1 MGSEAKRKR
10 RESEVSQDG
19 DLDSSE
25 RKKARRAAKAAAKAA
40 AAAAEGAA
48 LAGGEGG
55 DAAADVDAGE
65 KAGDKASAVTSAEEV
80 PALVSPISN
89 PMAGKKLTKKL
100 YDLVSQAAK
109 AKALRR
115 GIKEVVLALR
125 KGDKGICVLAGDVF
139 PVDVIAHLPLICEEA
154 GVPYCFVPRKSE
166 LGLAALTKRPT
177 SVILV
182 SSKTK
187 DENLVTDFDKCRS
200 ELATIQT
207 VY

>member
-1 MGSEAKRKR
+1 MGSDTKRKR
-10 RESEVSQDG
+10 RESEVSRDG
-19 DLDSSE
+19 DVDASE
-25 RKKARRAAKAAAKAA
+25 RKKARKAAKAA
-40 AAAAEGAA
+40 AAAAAA
-48 LAGGEGG
+48 AA
-55 DAAADVDAGE
+55 DAAAASGGAEATGAENNGGE
-65 KAGDKASAVTSAEEV
+65 LVSTPEEV
-80 PALVSPISN
+80 IPALVSPISS
-89 PMAGKKLTKKL
+89 PMASKKLTKKL
-100 YDLVSQAAK
+100 YNLVSEAAK

-139 PVDVIAHLPLICEEA
+139 PVDVVAHLPLICEEA

-182 SSKTK
+182 SSKTTDK
-187 DENLVTDFDKCRS
+187 EVTADLEKCRT

>member
-1 MGSEAKRKR
+1 MGSDTKRKR
-10 RESEVSQDG
+10 RESEVSRDG
-19 DLDSSE
+19 DVDASE
-25 RKKARRAAKAAAKAA
+25 RKKARKAAKAA
-40 AAAAEGAA
+40 AAAAAA
-48 LAGGEGG
+48 AA
-55 DAAADVDAGE
+55 DAAAAAG
-65 KAGDKASAVTSAEEV
+65 GDEATGAENNGELVSTPAEV
-80 PALVSPISN
+80 IPALVSPISS
-89 PMAGKKLTKKL
+89 PMASKKLTKKL
-100 YDLVSQAAK
+100 YNLVSEAAK

-139 PVDVIAHLPLICEEA
+139 PVDVVAHLPLICEEA

-182 SSKTK
+182 SSKTTDK
-187 DENLVTDFDKCRS
+187 EVTADLEKCRT

>member
-1 MGSEAKRKR
+1 MGSDTKRKR
-10 RESEVSQDG
+10 RESEVSHDG
-19 DLDSSE
+19 DVDASE
-25 RKKARRAAKAAAKAA
+25 RKKARKAAKAA
-40 AAAAEGAA
+40 AAAAAA
-48 LAGGEGG
+48 AAADATAAAGG
-55 DAAADVDAGE
+55 DAATGAEITGEGSVITPADVI
-65 KAGDKASAVTSAEEV
+65 
-80 PALVSPISN
+80 PALVSPISS
-89 PMAGKKLTKKL
+89 PMASKKLTKKL
-100 YDLVSQAAK
+100 YNLVSEAAK
-109 AKALRR
+109 VKALRR

-139 PVDVIAHLPLICEEA
+139 PVDVVAHLPLICEEA

-182 SSKTK
+182 SSKTTDK
-187 DENLVTDFDKCRS
+187 EVTADLEKCRT